1 MIIIP
6 LRRGIFGFI
15 LKMLATIMVASDYER
30 RFRTMMTNLVALYAL
45 EESQISFRRL
55 RIFAEA
61 LV

>member
-1 MIIIP
+1 
-6 LRRGIFGFI
+6 
-15 LKMLATIMVASDYER
+15 
-30 RFRTMMTNLVALYAL
+30 MMTNLVALYAL